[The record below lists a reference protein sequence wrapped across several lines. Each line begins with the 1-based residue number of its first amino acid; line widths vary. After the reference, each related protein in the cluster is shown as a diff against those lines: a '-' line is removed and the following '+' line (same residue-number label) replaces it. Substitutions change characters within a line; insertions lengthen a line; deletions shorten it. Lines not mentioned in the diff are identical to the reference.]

1 MVDKLNN
8 AKSEYFKEMLGFNIS
23 AKDLIEKKIP
33 IDIIKI
39 EHFLEQIYGDK
50 IYISSSEKL
59 NELSEKKTVQKISAS
74 DMGVNLKLEQIA
86 EMIDDSQFDRE
97 LERLLK

>member
-8 AKSEYFKEMLGFNIS
+8 AETEYFKEMLEIDIS
-23 AKDLIEKKIP
+23 AKDLVEKKIP
-33 IDIIKI
+33 IDLLKI

-50 IYISSSEKL
+50 IYMSSSEKSS
-59 NELSEKKTVQKISAS
+59 NSSEKKTIQKISAS
-74 DMGVNLKLEQIA
+74 DMGANLELKQIT
-86 EMIDDSQFDRE
+86 EMIEDSQFDRE